1 MPKTNVVNNI
11 DDEVVAGF
19 GDEWSRFDQSELS
32 EDELRRMFD
41 NYFSIFPWERLP
53 KDSVGFDLGCGSGRW
68 ARFVAPRVG
77 RLYLFDPSVD
87 ALNVARR
94 NLAGADNVEFA
105 VAGADDIPLED
116 ASCDFGYSLGV
127 LHHIPN
133 TEAGMRACV
142 DKLKS
147 GAPFLVY
154 LYYSFDNRP
163 AWFRL
168 IWRMS
173 NAIRGVVCMMPHRAR
188 YAISQV
194 FAFTLYWPFARTALL
209 LEKLGMGV
217 ESFPLSQY
225 RNNSFYVM
233 RNDALDRF
241 GTRLEQRFSKAEIE
255 AMMRRCGLRDIS
267 FSTTSFWT
275 ALGYKE

>member
-1 MPKTNVVNNI
+1 MKSRESHNLDI
-11 DDEVVAGF
+11 KVVAGF
-19 GDEWSRFDQSELS
+19 GDEWSRFDQSALTA
-32 EDELRRMFD
+32 DELGRMFD
-41 NYFSIFPWERLP
+41 NYFSIFPWDRLP
-53 KDSVGFDLGCGSGRW
+53 ANAVGFDLGCGSGRW
-68 ARFVAPRVG
+68 AKLVAPRVG
-77 RLYLFDPSVD
+77 KLYLFDPSED
-87 ALNVARR
+87 ALNVALR

-105 VAGADDIPLED
+105 RAGADNIPLDD

-127 LHHIPN
+127 LHHIPD

-142 DKLKS
+142 AKLKP

-154 LYYSFDNRP
+154 LYYNFDNRP

-173 NAIRGVVCMMPHRAR
+173 NALRGLVCRMPHGVR

-194 FAFTLYWPFARTALL
+194 LALVLYWPLARTALL
-209 LEKLGMGV
+209 LEKMGASV
-217 ESFPLSQY
+217 ESFPLAQY
-225 RNNSFYVM
+225 RHNSFYVM

-241 GTRLEQRFSKAEIE
+241 GTRLEQRFSRAEIE
-255 AMMRRCGLRDIS
+255 AMMRRCGIGEIK

-275 ALGYKE
+275 AVGFKE